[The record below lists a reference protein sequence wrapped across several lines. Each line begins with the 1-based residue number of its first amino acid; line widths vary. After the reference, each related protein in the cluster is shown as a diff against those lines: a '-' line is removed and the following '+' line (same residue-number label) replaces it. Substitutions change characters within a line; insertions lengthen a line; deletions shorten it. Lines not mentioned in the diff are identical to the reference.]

1 MARAKSDVGARTEH
15 DAARDDSP
23 VVGDL
28 RSDFVLTMN
37 SGRLTVL
44 LRNETDASVRIPGAL
59 LAPALA
65 FEVTAED
72 GARPSPGPATSTCSD
87 GPAWTQALLQNDD
100 FQPVRYAPGY
110 APHGH
115 L

>member
-72 GARPSPGPATSTCSD
+72 GGPVALGPPPVPRQARALMGPPGLRHPCKTMTFSP
-87 GPAWTQALLQNDD
+87 
-100 FQPVRYAPGY
+100 
-110 APHGH
+110 
-115 L
+115 

>member
-44 LRNETDASVRIPGAL
+44 IRNETDASVRFGPPPAPRQARALMGPPGL
-59 LAPALA
+59 RHPCKTMT
-65 FEVTAED
+65 F
-72 GARPSPGPATSTCSD
+72 SP
-87 GPAWTQALLQNDD
+87 
-100 FQPVRYAPGY
+100 
-110 APHGH
+110 
-115 L
+115 